1 MDCIDPY
8 WCGSCITRIHIKS
21 SDRGQWTYH
30 LHMKVGHGWS
40 QQPVQGD
47 MSTWPS
53 EISLLFYSYYSND
66 ELQPRHRFPALL
78 QTSLR
83 LTERQLETFHAGC
96 LSYCVLTHL
105 ENCEKGTGSII
116 PSILA
121 PSHGH
126 TQHYNSPTLSSSPET
141 SQKAEKKNTIV
152 SEIWLIWHR
161 MMDYTYINIYY

>member
-1 MDCIDPY
+1 MGGPSNLSRET
-8 WCGSCITRIHIKS
+8 WAL
-21 SDRGQWTYH
+21 DR
-30 LHMKVGHGWS
+30 LRS
-40 QQPVQGD
+40 
-47 MSTWPS
+47 
-53 EISLLFYSYYSND
+53 LFYFILITATMSCNHVTGS
-66 ELQPRHRFPALL
+66 PALL

-141 SQKAEKKNTIV
+141 SQKAEKKKYNCFWNLVNLTQNDGLYIYKYILLDFLSIQINTFNLPNTSWPNDWMSYNGWQMV
-152 SEIWLIWHR
+152 L
-161 MMDYTYINIYY
+161 